1 VAQVMVVD
9 EIFWT
14 AQLISL
20 DLLLNSHQNTKD
32 RRNMAIKLLTPPHN
46 FAVCKMED
54 RNYPGVVF
62 QGDSLFALYGLL
74 RKTLKELETNSNSEF
89 EDRESVIPDLEY
101 EIEKFKSVLD
111 SYEQVLEQ
119 NGFDL
124 PYVKPKIESARV

>member
-1 VAQVMVVD
+1 
-9 EIFWT
+9 
-14 AQLISL
+14 
-20 DLLLNSHQNTKD
+20 
-32 RRNMAIKLLTPPHN
+32 MAIKLLTPPHN

-89 EDRESVIPDLEY
+89 EDPESVIPDLEY

-111 SYEQVLEQ
+111 SYEQALEQ

-124 PYVKPKIESARV
+124 PYVKPKI